1 MPGAKKKK
9 TANQMLKDKMK
20 KGKVTE
26 GNINKVRDK
35 IAKKTGNYPMGRTN

>member
-20 KGKVTE
+20 KGKVKDL
-26 GNINKVRDK
+26 NKVRDK
-35 IAKKTGNYPMGRTN
+35 IAKRTGVYPMGRTN